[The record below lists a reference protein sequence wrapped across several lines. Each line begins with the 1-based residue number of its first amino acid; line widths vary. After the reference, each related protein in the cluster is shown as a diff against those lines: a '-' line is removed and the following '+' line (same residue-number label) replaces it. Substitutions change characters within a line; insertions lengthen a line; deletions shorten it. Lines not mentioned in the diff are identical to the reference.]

1 MEILGRENGPV
12 GLSTLKRICRKNDVP
27 ELVCFER
34 RLNVQL
40 VLQGLAEFGRG
51 KDSTGHSFNAFFN
64 TSRPARSNLFK
75 QVEVLAQA

>member
-1 MEILGRENGPV
+1 MEVLGRENGPV

-40 VLQGLAEFGRG
+40 VLQGLQNSVEEKIARVIASMLFSIPVAQRG
-51 KDSTGHSFNAFFN
+51 AIFSSK
-64 TSRPARSNLFK
+64 
-75 QVEVLAQA
+75 